1 MTTAHDMLEDPD
13 RPWADP
19 RALGIATTR
28 EERAIMRPQI
38 NPNDVFRVAP
48 MKQPHFPTVEER
60 QARIRRRRGLW

>member
-1 MTTAHDMLEDPD
+1 MGGS
-13 RPWADP
+13 